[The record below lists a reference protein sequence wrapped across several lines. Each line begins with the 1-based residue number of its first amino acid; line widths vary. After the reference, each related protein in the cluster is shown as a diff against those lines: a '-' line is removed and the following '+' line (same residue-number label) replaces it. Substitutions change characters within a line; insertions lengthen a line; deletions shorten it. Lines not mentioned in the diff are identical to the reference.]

1 MNLKVLRKQNNITQ
15 EELSKILHTTQQT
28 YARYEL
34 GTSEP
39 TIETLIKLADYY
51 NVSLDYLVDRQ
62 FNNDVG
68 YLSVDDK
75 NFVKMYLSLDDYSK
89 VKAIG
94 YVAGLLASR

>member
-1 MNLKVLRKQNNITQ
+1 MNLKQLRLSEQKTQ
-15 EELSKILHTTQQT
+15 KEIAEIINTTQYT
-28 YARYEL
+28 YSNYET
-34 GTSEP
+34 GYTQP
-39 TIETLIKLADYY
+39 TIETLVKLADYY
-51 NVSLDYLVDRQ
+51 NVSIDYLVGRQ
-62 FNNDVG
+62 FNNEVG

>member
-1 MNLKVLRKQNNITQ
+1 MNLKVLRKNEGLTQKELAQKLNIATN
-15 EELSKILHTTQQT
+15 T
-28 YARYEL
+28 YGGYEL

-51 NVSLDYLVDRQ
+51 NVSVDYLIGRD
-62 FNNDVG
+62 FNNEVG

>member
-1 MNLKVLRKQNNITQ
+1 MNLLYLRKENKKN
-15 EELSKILHTTQQT
+15 QQDIADMLNVARST
-28 YARYEL
+28 YNAYEL
-34 GTSEP
+34 GKNEP
-39 TIETLIKLADYY
+39 NIETLVKLADYY
-51 NVSLDYLVDRQ
+51 NVSLDFLIGRS
-62 FNNDVG
+62 FNNEVG